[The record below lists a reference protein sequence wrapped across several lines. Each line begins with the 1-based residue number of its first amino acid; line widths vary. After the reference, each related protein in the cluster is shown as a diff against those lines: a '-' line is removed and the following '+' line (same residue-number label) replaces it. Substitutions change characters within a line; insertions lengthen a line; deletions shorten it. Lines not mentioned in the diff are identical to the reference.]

1 MILILIKRAVSQT
14 CLRLGGDVV
23 MLERLSSDGYFAND
37 DGNTCLLLV
46 AEWNRI
52 IFVVKDRQRVF

>member
-23 MLERLSSDGYFAND
+23 MLERVSSDGYFAND
-37 DGNTCLLLV
+37 DGNTCL